1 MRPYPILYTLTGLIN
16 TVCTTVQGFRYN
28 ITANHSRS
36 LATSTRIPDL
46 TDGVHTVRVKYD
58 PKFDEKEVPH
68 PSFQVSGF
76 TTWFMNVSQRCLY
89 MPMCSAALYD
99 SSTVYIT
106 TTLLLLFSRQNA
118 DFSSGGEG
126 DWGVGFGLLSVFV
139 DDMYSPIITTPINL
153 GATLQLDDGRSYVG
167 LTAATGD
174 EYWQAHD
181 ILR

>member
-1 MRPYPILYTLTGLIN
+1 MYSVSLSVQQGQRLSCPLT
-16 TVCTTVQGFRYN
+16 
-28 ITANHSRS
+28 
-36 LATSTRIPDL
+36 
-46 TDGVHTVRVKYD
+46 
-58 PKFDEKEVPH
+58 
-68 PSFQVSGF
+68 
-76 TTWFMNVSQRCLY
+76 RCD
-89 MPMCSAALYD
+89 A
-99 SSTVYIT
+99 
-106 TTLLLLFSRQNA
+106 QNA

-181 ILR
+181 ILRYAALVGAMICVPFRCAWALCSLLHCLVFEYVS